1 MTKSSLMRRHAKHAS
16 AVALSTLLLGACAV
30 GPDYRNPPPV
40 DTGSGWTQP
49 SADAQARLA
58 AADAGLPDIRA
69 RLRAATLGLGVLL
82 GAPPERE
89 LALEAARRSYA
100 HAQTRFKLGDIA
112 LTDLLAE
119 ERIVRDAEQ
128 AYVRTHTSTAID
140 LVALFKALG
149 GGWDAHSSAA
159 PQANPPA
166 LVTAR
171 EAVPPGARGPADR

>member
-40 DTGSGWTQP
+40 DMGSGWTQP

-58 AADAGLPDIRA
+58 ATDAGLPDIRA

-112 LTDLLAE
+112 LTDLLAFTE
-119 ERIVRDAEQ
+119 CTVLTPLTHIVVAHVPFETNRPFAAGRAGTPDAGLATLLVNHPVLDVATACER
-128 AYVRTHTSTAID
+128 
-140 LVALFKALG
+140 LG
-149 GGWDAHSSAA
+149 IS
-159 PQANPPA
+159 
-166 LVTAR
+166 
-171 EAVPPGARGPADR
+171 